1 MTSKI
6 ISRSGLTA
14 LVESLKARGER
25 IVFTNGCFDLLH
37 AGHVRY
43 LSEAR
48 AQGDCLIVGLNTDR
62 SVNQIKDPR
71 RPLIPE
77 EQRAEVLA
85 ALACVSFVVLFEEPD
100 PLILIETIRPD
111 VLVKGADRPEEEI
124 IGAGLVRSYGGRVF
138 RVGLVGGISTTEIIR
153 RIVER
158 YSEGRSSTP
167 KEGQK
172 EGQQQ
177 ADKERGG

>member
-6 ISRSGLTA
+6 IPRSEITA
-14 LVESLKARGER
+14 LVESLKAQGKK

-43 LSEAR
+43 LTEAR

-62 SVNQIKDPR
+62 SVNRIKDPH

-77 EQRAEVLA
+77 DQRAEVLA
-85 ALACVSFVVLFEEPD
+85 ALNCVSGVVFFEEPD
-100 PLILIETIRPD
+100 PLTLIEIIKPD
-111 VLVKGADRPEEEI
+111 VLVKGADWSEDEI
-124 IGAGLVRSYGGRVF
+124 VGADLVRSYGGRVF
-138 RVGLVGGISTTEIIR
+138 RVEMVGGISTTEIIR

-158 YSEGRSSTP
+158 YGR
-167 KEGQK
+167 
-172 EGQQQ
+172 
-177 ADKERGG
+177 

>member
-6 ISRSGLTA
+6 IRRSEITA
-14 LVESLKARGER
+14 LVESLKVQKKK

-43 LSEAR
+43 LTEAR

-62 SVNQIKDPR
+62 SVNRIKDPH

-77 EQRAEVLA
+77 DQRAEVLA
-85 ALACVSFVVLFEEPD
+85 ALICVSYVVFFEEPD
-100 PLILIETIRPD
+100 PLTLIEAIKPD
-111 VLVKGADRPEEEI
+111 VLVKGADWSEDDI

-138 RVGLVGGISTTEIIR
+138 RVALVGGISTTEIIR

-158 YSEGRSSTP
+158 YGRQP
-167 KEGQK
+167 L
-172 EGQQQ
+172 
-177 ADKERGG
+177 

>member
-1 MTSKI
+1 MNSKI
-6 ISRSGLTA
+6 IPRSEITA
-14 LVESLKARGER
+14 LVETLKVQEKK

-43 LSEAR
+43 LTEAR

-62 SVNQIKDPR
+62 SVNRIKDPH

-85 ALACVSFVVLFEEPD
+85 ALSCVSYVVFFEEPD
-100 PLILIETIRPD
+100 PLFLIEAIKPD
-111 VLVKGADRPEEEI
+111 VLVKGADWAENDI

-138 RVGLVGGISTTEIIR
+138 RVALLGGISTTEIIR

-158 YSEGRSSTP
+158 YGQFPP
-167 KEGQK
+167 KK
-172 EGQQQ
+172 SN
-177 ADKERGG
+177 

>member
-6 ISRSGLTA
+6 VPRSEISA
-14 LVESLKARGER
+14 LVKSLKAQKKR

-43 LSEAR
+43 LTEAR

-62 SVNQIKDPR
+62 SVNRIKDPH

-77 EQRAEVLA
+77 DQRAEVLA
-85 ALACVSFVVLFEEPD
+85 ALLCVSYVVFFEEPD
-100 PLILIETIRPD
+100 PLRLIEAIKPD
-111 VLVKGADRPEEEI
+111 VLVKGADWAEDDI

-138 RVGLVGGISTTEIIR
+138 RVALVGGISTSEIIR

-158 YSEGRSSTP
+158 Y
-167 KEGQK
+167 GQNSLK
-172 EGQQQ
+172 GSN
-177 ADKERGG
+177 